1 MKRFLV
7 ALLFLVFWSLAIVT
21 LMFLIEDLYSNPP
34 KAYTVK
40 MIFGNSKI
48 GYTSEMQ
55 VDSVRWISN
64 QQVLVYVDSHPLSI
78 SAAYITFKKN

>member
-1 MKRFLV
+1 MKTV
-7 ALLFLVFWSLAIVT
+7 TVLFLILIGLSLWF
-21 LMFLIEDLYSNPP
+21 MPRWRYSELQ
-34 KAYTVK
+34 KSYTVK

-55 VDSVRWISN
+55 VDSIRWISN

>member
-1 MKRFLV
+1 MKTVTVLFIIL
-7 ALLFLVFWSLAIVT
+7 AGTLLWIMPRLHHS
-21 LMFLIEDLYSNPP
+21 ESK

-55 VDSVRWISN
+55 VDSVQWISN
-64 QQVLVYVDSHPLSI
+64 QQALVYSDSFSLKI
-78 SAAYITFKKN
+78 TAAYITFKKN